1 MQFPVNINFFRPSPS
16 SFVSLP
22 FVLGYCLSTVY
33 SGSTTV
39 FSGHLLSLQSYR
51 SAFLP
56 RFFFCPVV
64 LSCINGRIMCFLAI
78 SFSSSSSKGIF
89 RLPASVILFRL
100 KNVVIVVIR
109 NSRWATSSY
118 LLLSCILNYVFFLK
132 IHLLYLTEGY
142 TLAEA

>member
-1 MQFPVNINFFRPSPS
+1 M
-16 SFVSLP
+16 
-22 FVLGYCLSTVY
+22 
-33 SGSTTV
+33 

-64 LSCINGRIMCFLAI
+64 LSCINGRIMFFLAI

-100 KNVVIVVIR
+100 KNVVIVVIL

-118 LLLSCILNYVFFLK
+118 LLLSCILNYVFFLNSFIISNRRLHIGRDLSVTYHLDLHFDLNLCRK
-132 IHLLYLTEGY
+132 IGSIH
-142 TLAEA
+142 

>member
-1 MQFPVNINFFRPSPS
+1 M
-16 SFVSLP
+16 
-22 FVLGYCLSTVY
+22 
-33 SGSTTV
+33 

-64 LSCINGRIMCFLAI
+64 LSCINGRILFFLAI

-100 KNVVIVVIR
+100 KNVVIVVIL

-118 LLLSCILNYVFFLK
+118 LLLSCIFNYVFLNSFIISNRRLHIGRDLSVTYHLDLNFDLK
-132 IHLLYLTEGY
+132 LCRKIGSIH
-142 TLAEA
+142 

>member
-1 MQFPVNINFFRPSPS
+1 M
-16 SFVSLP
+16 
-22 FVLGYCLSTVY
+22 
-33 SGSTTV
+33 

-64 LSCINGRIMCFLAI
+64 LSCINGRIMFFVAI

-109 NSRWATSSY
+109 NSRWATASY
-118 LLLSCILNYVFFLK
+118 LLLSCILNYVFFENSFIISNRRLHFGRGLSVTYHLDLHFDLK
-132 IHLLYLTEGY
+132 LCRKIGSIH
-142 TLAEA
+142 